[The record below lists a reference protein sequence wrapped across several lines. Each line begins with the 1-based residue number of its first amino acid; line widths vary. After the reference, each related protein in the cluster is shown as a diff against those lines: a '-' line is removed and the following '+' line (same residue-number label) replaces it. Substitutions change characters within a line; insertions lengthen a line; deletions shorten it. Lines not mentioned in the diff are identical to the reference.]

1 MRPATIRQIRTRI
14 AAAIAGVLPAS
25 FVIHMWLFISY
36 FDSHPREPN
45 PELGL
50 MRPLNNHGSYV
61 FISDAESTG
70 LALLI
75 YAFIMAFGFM
85 ILVVPKEF
93 QLPPPGTP
101 RWLTRVSARFKTD
114 LEKPSIE
121 LTIIFLGSLAC
132 FTVLIWLGGRSIVEF
147 FVANGFVLH
156 L

>member
-1 MRPATIRQIRTRI
+1 
-14 AAAIAGVLPAS
+14 
-25 FVIHMWLFISY
+25 
-36 FDSHPREPN
+36 
-45 PELGL
+45 

-75 YAFIMAFGFM
+75 YAFIMALGFT
-85 ILVVPKEF
+85 ILVAPKEF

-121 LTIIFLGSLAC
+121 LTIIFLCSLAC
-132 FTVLIWLGGRSIVEF
+132 STVLIWFGGPSIVELF
-147 FVANGFVLH
+147 MASGFVLH